1 MRKWALVAHFFV
13 FLETCMTHPVI
24 PQVIALAAPVA
35 DKLGLEVVEAVF
47 QTNHSPPIL
56 RIDVRNTQADDTGLD
71 DCEQMSV
78 ALGEAL
84 ETAGLL
90 PDAYVL
96 EVSSPG
102 VSETLVNDR
111 DFNVFRGFP
120 VAVTLTE
127 PHKGKKVWT
136 GKLVERDD
144 DKVRLNQKGRAIALP
159 RDLIDTVQLTQDGEV

>member
-1 MRKWALVAHFFV
+1 
-13 FLETCMTHPVI
+13 MTHPVI
-24 PQVIALAAPVA
+24 PQVMELATPVA
-35 DKLGLEVVEAVF
+35 EKLGLEVVEAVF

-56 RIDVRNTQADDTGLD
+56 RIDVRNIHADDTGLD

-84 ETAGLL
+84 ESAGLM

-102 VSETLVNDR
+102 VSEMLANDR

-120 VAVTLTE
+120 VSVTLTE

-136 GKLVERDD
+136 GKLVERTE

-159 RDLIDTVQLTQDGEV
+159 RDLIDTVQLTQDTEA

>member
-1 MRKWALVAHFFV
+1 
-13 FLETCMTHPVI
+13 MTHPVI
-24 PQVIALAAPVA
+24 PQLMDLAAPVA
-35 DKLGLEVVEAVF
+35 ANLGLEVVGAVF

-56 RIDVRNTQADDTGLD
+56 RIDVRNTQSDDTGLD

-78 ALGEAL
+78 ALGEAI
-84 ETAGLL
+84 EAAGLL

-102 VSETLVNDR
+102 VSETLINDR

-120 VAVTLTE
+120 VEVTLTE

-136 GKLVERDD
+136 GKLVERNDE
-144 DKVRLNQKGRAIALP
+144 KVRLNQKGRAVALP
-159 RDLIDTVQLTQDGEV
+159 RALVNTVQLTQDSEA